1 MLSYSGRHMDRA
13 GVSTIAVNG
22 VVYGKRDDMGPG
34 QRVWVE
40 EEPWFLPGH
49 GWYSRSFPVRFED
62 GMLDW
67 DRLSQ
72 DARKEVARADAFM
85 RRTYGI
91 TSPPPPVEAPAP
103 GVPCELGWLMPIV
116 RCPAR
121 LEVRGRAHAVRL
133 SNEFNVIEGEGG
145 NFALKCKARNGD
157 IWFVVRADG
166 LPWALSPEAS
176 YSRVPSVWVD
186 VDMWLFE
193 GDDVDLVSDVVRP
206 NTTVRGRLRTIYLNR
221 KWRRDEAR
229 YGTQPGAGTPR
240 RVETP
245 LVWCGE
251 PWWKNDLWWKGLY
264 PATEDGKVIDH
275 TKLSPVQS
283 RVKDLLSDYH
293 SKMSFWDEPIEYMP
307 PSLLLW

>member
-49 GWYSRSFPVRFED
+49 GWYSCSFPVRFED

-145 NFALKCKARNGD
+145 NFALSAKLGMVIFGLLCGQTAYLGPFRQKLAIRVCRRCGSMWTCGYSKAMTWISCRMLC
-157 IWFVVRADG
+157 VRIRLFAG
-166 LPWALSPEAS
+166 VCGRSISIGSGAETRPGMAHSPERALPAV
-176 YSRVPSVWVD
+176 SRLPSCGV
-186 VDMWLFE
+186 E
-193 GDDVDLVSDVVRP
+193 SPGGK
-206 NTTVRGRLRTIYLNR
+206 TT
-221 KWRRDEAR
+221 
-229 YGTQPGAGTPR
+229 
-240 RVETP
+240 
-245 LVWCGE
+245 CG
-251 PWWKNDLWWKGLY
+251 
-264 PATEDGKVIDH
+264 GKAC
-275 TKLSPVQS
+275 TRQQKTA
-283 RVKDLLSDYH
+283 K
-293 SKMSFWDEPIEYMP
+293 
-307 PSLLLW
+307 